1 MVDKESNK
9 GKQRLR
15 YNLEQRK
22 KICSYYIIN
31 HISEHATLVQF
42 MDSLGNLNHAV
53 IVVGN

>member
-42 MDSLGNLNHAV
+42 MDSLGNVSYAFSL
-53 IVVGN
+53 VG